1 MNFLINFVILICEI
15 LKDGQKSI
23 LPVYISS
30 FYCPRKLSVM
40 KILLVEDDPKISS
53 FVKIGL
59 ESKDCMVDVAFESN
73 IGERLALTRNYDVI
87 ILDVVIP
94 GISGFDLCRKIRDFG
109 NPTPVIMLTSLDSV
123 DDKLKGFDCGADDYL
138 VKPFSFQ
145 ELFARIKALVR
156 RNKEASVI
164 PVIRVLDLELDSVTK
179 KVTRNDQDVPLTATE
194 YKILE
199 LLISNKD
206 KVFDRIHIAEKVWG
220 YNFNSGTNV
229 IDVHI
234 NSLRKKIDKNHPQ
247 KLIHTKKGFGYVL
260 SENIPTA

>member
-1 MNFLINFVILICEI
+1 
-15 LKDGQKSI
+15 
-23 LPVYISS
+23 
-30 FYCPRKLSVM
+30 M

-59 ESKDCMVDVAFESN
+59 ESNDCIVDIAYDSK
-73 IGERLALTRNYDVI
+73 IGEKLSFSRKYDVI

-94 GISGFDLCRKIRDFG
+94 GISGFDLCKKIR
-109 NPTPVIMLTSLDSV
+109 NNNNLTPVIMLTSLDSI
-123 DDKLKGFDCGADDYL
+123 DDKLTGFDCGADDYL

-156 RNKEASVI
+156 RNREAIVN
-164 PVIRVLDLELDSVTK
+164 PVLKVLDLEVDSISK
-179 KVTRNDQDVPLTATE
+179 KVSRNGKEISLTATE

-199 LLISNKD
+199 LLLSNKG
-206 KVFDRIHIAEKVWG
+206 KVFDRMNIAEKIWG
-220 YNFNSGTNV
+220 FSFNSGTNV

-234 NSLRKKIDKNHPQ
+234 NSLRNKIDKGFTK

-260 SENIPTA
+260 SEEPQI